1 MKLEIQEAYLINQ
14 ALKSCTIKG
23 SDAPVMASTIL
34 KIEKEFDRL
43 QKLEDKKI

>member
-1 MKLEIQEAYLINQ
+1 MKLEIQEAYLIGQ
-14 ALKSCTIKG
+14 ALKGCTIKG

-43 QKLEDKKI
+43 QKLEDKKN